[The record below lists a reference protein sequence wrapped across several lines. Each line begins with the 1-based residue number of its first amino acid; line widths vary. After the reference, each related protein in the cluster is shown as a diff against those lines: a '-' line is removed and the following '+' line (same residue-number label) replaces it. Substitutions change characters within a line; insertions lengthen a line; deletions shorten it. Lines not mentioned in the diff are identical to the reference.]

1 MQTFHKQLFYVED
14 ADGGEIFV
22 SGEEFVHLVKVFRI
36 KAGDAVWVS
45 NGKGMLFET
54 KVSAVEK
61 SRAVLE
67 VIQTTYTE
75 PQCLHELWI
84 SPLKNHDRL
93 EWLVEKCTELGVYA
107 IRFIVC
113 AHTEKP
119 QVNMQR
125 LRKICVAAAKQ
136 SGNTRLP
143 ELHAPHPLFEVPMF
157 SGETQIYVAHCR
169 KEDMQDLMSLELKKS
184 SAVLIGPEGDFS
196 ETEVAQLTSRGAL
209 EISLGRMKL
218 RSETAGL
225 KAAVWLSK

>member
-1 MQTFHKQLFYVED
+1 MQTFHKQLFYAED
-14 ADGGEIFV
+14 ADSGEIIF

-36 KAGDAVWVS
+36 RVGDGVHVS

-54 KVSAVEK
+54 RVTSIEK

-67 VIQTTYTE
+67 VVHATFTA
-75 PQCLHELWI
+75 PRSLHELWI
-84 SPLKNHDRL
+84 SPLKHHDRL
-93 EWLVEKCTELGVYA
+93 EWLVEKCTELGVFA

-125 LRKICVAAAKQ
+125 LRKLCVAAAKQ
-136 SGNTRLP
+136 SGNPRLP
-143 ELHAPHPLFEVPMF
+143 ELHAPLPLFDE
-157 SGETQIYVAHCR
+157 SLHTGETSLYLAHCR
-169 KEDMQDLMSLELKKS
+169 REDAQDFLSVKLNNKS
-184 SAVLIGPEGDFS
+184 AILIGPEGDFS
-196 ETEVAQLTSRGAL
+196 EAEVAALVLRGAA
-209 EISLGRMKL
+209 EVSLGALKL